1 MIPRIV
7 LEPSLL
13 WFLYVAPNKE
23 FFVLVHSGPLWSTVV
38 HCGVCVFIKL
48 FIFPTPWLG
57 PGPGQSSRLIVLQ
70 DWRLGENK
78 NSNKTNINLI
88 SESPQAPGSVYQCLD
103 FVHWH
108 WQPMTVLCSPSSEIC
123 ILWIPRSL
131 SLSVSLSLYLDLTI
145 TTLPQRTTRYR
156 HSYLVVCL
164 TETWLRPQSRF

>member
-1 MIPRIV
+1 MVAAEMPVFSGMAEQLTINLKPLTQKNFCSTRIMIPRIV

-13 WFLYVAPNKE
+13 WFLYVGPNKE
-23 FFVLVHSGPLWSTVV
+23 FFCSGPLQSSLARP
-38 HCGVCVFIKL
+38 GVCVFIKL

-103 FVHWH
+103 FVH
-108 WQPMTVLCSPSSEIC
+108 
-123 ILWIPRSL
+123 
-131 SLSVSLSLYLDLTI
+131 
-145 TTLPQRTTRYR
+145 
-156 HSYLVVCL
+156 
-164 TETWLRPQSRF
+164 